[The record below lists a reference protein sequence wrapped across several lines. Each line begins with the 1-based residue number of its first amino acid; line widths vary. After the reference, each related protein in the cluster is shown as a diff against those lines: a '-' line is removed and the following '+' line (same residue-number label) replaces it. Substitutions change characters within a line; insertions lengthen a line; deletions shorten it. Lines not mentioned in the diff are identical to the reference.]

1 VSSNDPIVIV
11 GASLAGVKAA
21 EALRQHG
28 FDDRIVLLGE
38 EPEPP
43 YQRPPLS
50 KQYLA
55 GQADLDDV
63 YLHTQAWYDDLAV
76 EVLTS
81 TRVTALDPG
90 THRVTLADGATLAY
104 RRLLLATGST
114 PRRLDVPG
122 AQLAGIHYLRTLADT
137 ERLKQAAASATA
149 AAVVGSGW
157 LGAEVTASLRQHGLP
172 VTMLDLA
179 AEPLER
185 VLGQA
190 VGRIYRDLHTQNGA
204 TLLMNTGV
212 AAFQGHRAVEALLTT
227 DGRQVNADLV
237 VIAVGATPRTE
248 LAEAAGLAV
257 EDGIVT
263 DEYLGTSAP
272 DVYAAGDVANAWH
285 PLYGTHLRIEHWANA
300 LNQGL
305 AAGVTMCGSPSPYE
319 RVPYF
324 FSDQY
329 DLGMEY
335 SGHAAGWDQVV
346 LRGDRETRKF
356 IAFWLRDG
364 LVVAAMNANVWDVTE
379 PLQQLIRQR
388 GPIDPA
394 RLADPDVPLTD
405 LITKGTS

>member
-28 FDDRIVLLGE
+28 FEDRIVLLGE

-63 YLHTQAWYDDLAV
+63 YLHTPAWYDDLAV

-90 THRVTLADGATLAY
+90 TYRVTLADGATLAY

-212 AAFQGHRAVEALLTT
+212 AAFQGHRTVEALLTT
-227 DGRQVNADLV
+227 DGRQVHADLV

-248 LAEAAGLAV
+248 LAKAAGLAV
-257 EDGIVT
+257 EDGLVT

-394 RLADPDVPLTD
+394 RLANPDVPLTD
-405 LITKGTS
+405 LITKGTP

>member
-63 YLHTQAWYDDLAV
+63 YLHTPAWYDDLAV

-90 THRVTLADGATLAY
+90 THRVTLADGVTLAY

-212 AAFQGHRAVEALLTT
+212 AAFQGHRTVEALLTT
-227 DGRQVNADLV
+227 DGRQVHADLV

>member
-1 VSSNDPIVIV
+1 M
-11 GASLAGVKAA
+11 
-21 EALRQHG
+21 
-28 FDDRIVLLGE
+28 
-38 EPEPP
+38 
-43 YQRPPLS
+43 
-50 KQYLA
+50 
-55 GQADLDDV
+55 
-63 YLHTQAWYDDLAV
+63 
-76 EVLTS
+76 
-81 TRVTALDPG
+81 
-90 THRVTLADGATLAY
+90 
-104 RRLLLATGST
+104 
-114 PRRLDVPG
+114 LDV
-122 AQLAGIHYLRTLADT
+122 
-137 ERLKQAAASATA
+137 
-149 AAVVGSGW
+149 
-157 LGAEVTASLRQHGLP
+157 
-172 VTMLDLA
+172 A

-237 VIAVGATPRTE
+237 VIAVGATPCTE

-356 IAFWLRDG
+356 IAYWLRDG